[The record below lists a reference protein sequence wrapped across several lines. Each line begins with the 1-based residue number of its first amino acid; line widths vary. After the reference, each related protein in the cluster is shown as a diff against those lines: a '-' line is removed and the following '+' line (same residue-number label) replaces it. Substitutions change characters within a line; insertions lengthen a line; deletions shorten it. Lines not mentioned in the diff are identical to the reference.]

1 MASLPFQGFR
11 SAPQHVHISGERC
24 PWCDQAIPHDK
35 FDEISNRIAAREREQ
50 LAIITKDLKD
60 QFAREK
66 AEIEAKAA
74 AAAGAR
80 LQAKLAEIERANSA
94 AVGEVQ
100 AQLGEAERARA
111 EAERAAETLRAA
123 QEARLGE
130 LREALEKQRTAAVLA
145 EQAKSFEERQKL
157 HEKVQELQRQLEN
170 KTAQE
175 LGEGAEIDL
184 LDELK
189 AHFEG
194 DRFSHVGKGAQGAD
208 IIHEVVHNGKVCGKI
223 IYDAKNRNAW
233 RSEYVTK
240 LRQDQLDEKADHAI
254 LSSRAFPAGARQLAS
269 QDGVIIANPGRVVVV
284 AGMLRRHILNAH
296 ELRVSSQ
303 EREQKTAALY
313 DFMTS
318 ERCRQLLDSV
328 ETQTTRMLELEQAEE
343 KAHRLTWERR
353 GRLIRSVHKVH
364 GDLCSEIERIIGT
377 AQEAPRDGS
386 I

>member
-100 AQLGEAERARA
+100 AQLGEAERARG

-223 IYDAKNRNAW
+223 IYDAKNP
-233 RSEYVTK
+233 
-240 LRQDQLDEKADHAI
+240 D
-254 LSSRAFPAGARQLAS
+254 AGARAS
-269 QDGVIIANPGRVVVV
+269 RGKGAPAHVGAPGETDPVGAQGPRRPLLRDRAHHWHG
-284 AGMLRRHILNAH
+284 AGG
-296 ELRVSSQ
+296 
-303 EREQKTAALY
+303 AAGRFDLEY
-313 DFMTS
+313 
-318 ERCRQLLDSV
+318 LPP
-328 ETQTTRMLELEQAEE
+328 TRS
-343 KAHRLTWERR
+343 
-353 GRLIRSVHKVH
+353 G
-364 GDLCSEIERIIGT
+364 
-377 AQEAPRDGS
+377 
-386 I
+386 